1 MLVTTWLTAV
11 ICRTAPSIP
20 STLGSAL
27 EPRAVR
33 ITRHC
38 RRATSVS
45 TSPAMSSGPAS
56 AAPPRSGTVT
66 QPDRRDRG
74 HGRPPRPPGRGED
87 PEVHELPLG
96 GAGRLGPQVLD
107 QAAGRHVRGEHEEL
121 QLGGTGGR
129 LGLAQRPGEAGP
141 DAAPLP
147 LVGDDDTDLDAVV
160 VRRRHSVRVADD

>member
-38 RRATSVS
+38 QRATSVS

-56 AAPPRSGTVT
+56 AAPPRSGTAT
-66 QPDRRDRG
+66 QPAFG
-74 HGRPPRPPGRGED
+74 GRAHPPPPRPPGTGKD

-96 GAGRLGPQVLD
+96 GAGRL
-107 QAAGRHVRGEHEEL
+107 
-121 QLGGTGGR
+121 
-129 LGLAQRPGEAGP
+129 
-141 DAAPLP
+141 
-147 LVGDDDTDLDAVV
+147 
-160 VRRRHSVRVADD
+160 